1 MNAYTNYDEVKVSRL
16 VAFVQS
22 HGNKVVSHTETTITA
37 QCEESDGTNW
47 TTVTETFPATLQAC
61 RDWLGY

>member
-37 QCEESDGTNW
+37 EMEEHNGTEW
-47 TTVTETFPATLQAC
+47 QTVVETFPATLQAA